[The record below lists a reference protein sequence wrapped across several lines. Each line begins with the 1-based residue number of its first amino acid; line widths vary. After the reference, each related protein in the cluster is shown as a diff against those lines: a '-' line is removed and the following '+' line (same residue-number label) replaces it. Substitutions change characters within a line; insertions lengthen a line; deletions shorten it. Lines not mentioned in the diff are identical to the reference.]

1 MKILLLEDDY
11 LYKVSIKEFLQE
23 LDFIVDD
30 FENGDEALDAI
41 FSNSYD
47 LLLLDIRVPG
57 MDGFTLLETI
67 RKEELN
73 TPIIILTS
81 LTDITN
87 LSRGYDLGCN
97 DYIRKP
103 FDLIELKFRIEQLI
117 KNSCFKTFDDF
128 IQIAVDYEF
137 DVKKNI
143 LYKEKEQIDLLMSI
157 QNQKDSDIVIEKEI
171 EYQLQTH
178 KIKFSFFETKH
189 YLESSLAP
197 LYQKIVIKNIW
208 IDEPF
213 HDKFYEILILINRNK
228 FLIKDRNSNV
238 ITMHVRGKDNKV
250 TVSNAYNIF
259 ITLDIVVETFNLC
272 IRNILEFEKEEAQNI
287 VLVICILALEKSQY
301 YNNKECP
308 KNTIFYLLSNYEYL
322 NDIKFILAQ
331 IKIKNERFE
340 FIETAFND
348 SFDRTFT
355 RIYND
360 TEISKPLF
368 LIEELPEKI
377 LLHI

>member
-30 FENGDEALDAI
+30 FENGDDALDAI

-143 LYKEKEQIDLLMSI
+143 LYKEKEQIDLSFKESELVSFLVQNRGFFVSI
-157 QNQKDSDIVIEKEI
+157 ETLHERIWENKDISYSDIRMCIKRIREKTCKDFI
-171 EYQLQTH
+171 KTKRFVGY
-178 KIKFSFFETKH
+178 KI
-189 YLESSLAP
+189 
-197 LYQKIVIKNIW
+197 
-208 IDEPF
+208 
-213 HDKFYEILILINRNK
+213 DK
-228 FLIKDRNSNV
+228 
-238 ITMHVRGKDNKV
+238 
-250 TVSNAYNIF
+250 
-259 ITLDIVVETFNLC
+259 
-272 IRNILEFEKEEAQNI
+272 
-287 VLVICILALEKSQY
+287 
-301 YNNKECP
+301 
-308 KNTIFYLLSNYEYL
+308 
-322 NDIKFILAQ
+322 
-331 IKIKNERFE
+331 
-340 FIETAFND
+340 
-348 SFDRTFT
+348 
-355 RIYND
+355 
-360 TEISKPLF
+360 
-368 LIEELPEKI
+368 
-377 LLHI
+377 

>member
-30 FENGDEALDAI
+30 FENGDEALDAV
-41 FSNSYD
+41 FTNSYD
-47 LLLLDIRVPG
+47 LLLFVIRVPG

-128 IQIAVDYEF
+128 IQIVVDYEF

-143 LYKEKEQIDLLMSI
+143 LYKDDIEIDLSFKESELVSFLVQNRGFFVSI
-157 QNQKDSDIVIEKEI
+157 ETLHERIWENKDISYSDIRMCIKRIREKTCKDFI
-171 EYQLQTH
+171 KTKRFVGY
-178 KIKFSFFETKH
+178 KI
-189 YLESSLAP
+189 
-197 LYQKIVIKNIW
+197 
-208 IDEPF
+208 
-213 HDKFYEILILINRNK
+213 DK
-228 FLIKDRNSNV
+228 
-238 ITMHVRGKDNKV
+238 
-250 TVSNAYNIF
+250 
-259 ITLDIVVETFNLC
+259 
-272 IRNILEFEKEEAQNI
+272 
-287 VLVICILALEKSQY
+287 
-301 YNNKECP
+301 
-308 KNTIFYLLSNYEYL
+308 
-322 NDIKFILAQ
+322 
-331 IKIKNERFE
+331 
-340 FIETAFND
+340 
-348 SFDRTFT
+348 
-355 RIYND
+355 
-360 TEISKPLF
+360 
-368 LIEELPEKI
+368 
-377 LLHI
+377 

>member
-30 FENGDEALDAI
+30 FENGDEALDAV
-41 FSNSYD
+41 FTNSYD

-128 IQIAVDYEF
+128 IQIVVDYEF

-143 LYKEKEQIDLLMSI
+143 LYKDDIEIDLSFKESELVSFLVQNRGFFVSI
-157 QNQKDSDIVIEKEI
+157 ETLHERIWENKDISYSDIRMCIKRIREKTCKDFI
-171 EYQLQTH
+171 KTKRFVGY
-178 KIKFSFFETKH
+178 KI
-189 YLESSLAP
+189 
-197 LYQKIVIKNIW
+197 
-208 IDEPF
+208 
-213 HDKFYEILILINRNK
+213 DK
-228 FLIKDRNSNV
+228 
-238 ITMHVRGKDNKV
+238 
-250 TVSNAYNIF
+250 
-259 ITLDIVVETFNLC
+259 
-272 IRNILEFEKEEAQNI
+272 
-287 VLVICILALEKSQY
+287 
-301 YNNKECP
+301 
-308 KNTIFYLLSNYEYL
+308 
-322 NDIKFILAQ
+322 
-331 IKIKNERFE
+331 
-340 FIETAFND
+340 
-348 SFDRTFT
+348 
-355 RIYND
+355 
-360 TEISKPLF
+360 
-368 LIEELPEKI
+368 
-377 LLHI
+377 